1 MEWRRTMQDKDRHFL
16 ETGEEIMPEVTMWVV
31 PYGNLMTIL
40 MIFFLVLYG
49 FSFVVSGVRFET
61 IIQSLQKDVGGEVN
75 KEYMERVISR
85 AREREAA
92 KEMDGLIDEKGLKK
106 FANVQIDKEGIK
118 VVFRSPVIFDLG
130 KAEMR
135 TETISVLSEV
145 AKVIK
150 DMPNEV
156 VVEGHTDDRPIGGG
170 EFRSNW
176 ELSAARAFNVL
187 RYFIEQGID
196 PRRLSAI
203 GYGEYMPLYP
213 NDTEEHRAFNRRIE
227 IDIVSLR

>member
-1 MEWRRTMQDKDRHFL
+1 MADKHRHLL
-16 ETGEEIMPEVTMWVV
+16 ETEEEDTSQTTMWVV

-40 MIFFLVLYG
+40 MIFFLVLYA
-49 FSFVVSGVRFET
+49 FSFVVSGVRFEK
-61 IIQSLQKDVGGEVN
+61 IVQSLQKDVGGEMN
-75 KEYMERVISR
+75 KEYMKKVIR
-85 AREREAA
+85 EAREREAA
-92 KEMDGLIDEKGLKK
+92 EEMDGLIDEKRLKK
-106 FANVQIDKEGIK
+106 FANVKIDKEGIK
-118 VVFRSPVIFDLG
+118 VIFRNPIIFDLG
-130 KAEMR
+130 KAGLKPEI
-135 TETISVLSEV
+135 ISVLSAV

-156 VVEGHTDDRPIGGG
+156 VVGGHTDDRPIVSG

-176 ELSAARAFNVL
+176 ELSAARAFSVI

-203 GYGEYMPLYP
+203 GYGEHRPLYH

-227 IDIVSLR
+227 IDIVSLK

>member
-1 MEWRRTMQDKDRHFL
+1 MVDKHRHLL
-16 ETGEEIMPEVTMWVV
+16 ETEEEATPGATMWVV

-40 MIFFLVLYG
+40 MIFFLVLYA

-61 IIQSLQKDVGGEVN
+61 IVQSLQKDVGGEVN
-75 KEYMERVISR
+75 KEYMERVIR
-85 AREREAA
+85 KAREREAA
-92 KEMDGLIDEKGLKK
+92 EEVGGLIDEKRLKK
-106 FANVQIDKEGIK
+106 FANVRIDKEGIK
-118 VVFRSPVIFDLG
+118 VVFSSPIIFDLG
-130 KAEMR
+130 KAELKP
-135 TETISVLSEV
+135 EIISVLSRV

-156 VVEGHTDDRPIGGG
+156 VVEGHTDDKPIISG

-176 ELSAARAFNVL
+176 ELSTARAFSVI

-196 PRRLSAI
+196 PGRLSAI
-203 GYGEYMPLYP
+203 GYGEYRPLYP
-213 NDTEEHRAFNRRIE
+213 NDTEEHRAYNRRIE

>member
-1 MEWRRTMQDKDRHFL
+1 MQDKDRHFL

-49 FSFVVSGVRFET
+49 FSFVVSEVRYER
-61 IIQSLQKDVGGEVN
+61 ILQSLQTDVGGKEN
-75 KEYMERVISR
+75 REYMERVIQK

-92 KEMDGLIDEKGLKK
+92 QEMYGLIDESGLKK
-106 FANVQIDKEGIK
+106 FANVKIDKEGIK
-118 VVFRSPVIFDLG
+118 VIFRSPVLFDLG
-130 KAEMR
+130 KAELKP
-135 TETISVLSEV
+135 ETISVLSAV

-156 VVEGHTDDRPIGGG
+156 VVEGHTDDRPIISG

-176 ELSAARAFNVL
+176 ELSTARAFSVV
-187 RYFIEQGID
+187 RYFIEQGVD
-196 PRRLSAI
+196 PKRLSAI
-203 GYGEYMPLYP
+203 GYGEYRPLYP

-227 IDIVSLR
+227 IDIVSLK

>member
-1 MEWRRTMQDKDRHFL
+1 MRDKDGHLL
-16 ETGEEIMPEVTMWVV
+16 ETEEEAMPEVTMWVV

-40 MIFFLVLYG
+40 MIFFLVLYA
-49 FSFVVSGVRFET
+49 FSFVVSGLRFET

-75 KEYMERVISR
+75 KEYMERVIR
-85 AREREAA
+85 KAREREAA
-92 KEMDGLIDEKGLKK
+92 EEMDGLIDEKRLKK
-106 FANVQIDKEGIK
+106 FANVKIDKEGIK
-118 VVFRSPVIFDLG
+118 VIFRSPIIFDLG
-130 KAEMR
+130 KAELKP
-135 TETISVLSEV
+135 EIISVLSAV
-145 AKVIK
+145 ARVIK

-156 VVEGHTDDRPIGGG
+156 VVEGHTDDKPIVSG

-176 ELSAARAFNVL
+176 ELSAARAFSVI

-203 GYGEYMPLYP
+203 GYGEYRPIYP

-227 IDIVSLR
+227 IDIISLR

>member
-1 MEWRRTMQDKDRHFL
+1 MVDKKKHLMEI
-16 ETGEEIMPEVTMWVV
+16 EEEITSPATMWVV

-40 MIFFLVLYG
+40 MIFFLVLYA
-49 FSFVVSGVRFET
+49 FSFVVSGERFET
-61 IIQSLQKDVGGEVN
+61 IVQSLQKDVGGEVD
-75 KEYMERVISR
+75 KEYMKRVIYK
-85 AREREAA
+85 ARERELAE
-92 KEMDGLIDEKGLKK
+92 EMDGLIDEKRLKK
-106 FANVQIDKEGIK
+106 FANVKIDKEGIK

-130 KAEMR
+130 KAELKP
-135 TETISVLSEV
+135 EIISVLSAV

-156 VVEGHTDDRPIGGG
+156 VVGGHTDDRPIVSG

-176 ELSAARAFNVL
+176 ELSAARAFSVI

-203 GYGEYMPLYP
+203 GYGEHRPLYH

-227 IDIVSLR
+227 IDIVSLK